1 MTVQNVLEAF
11 EKKQSELIEIG
22 TRYGLR
28 HPDVLK
34 CSQEL
39 DVIHNKLQA
48 CMMIETRS
56 RIRIGHRE

>member
-1 MTVQNVLEAF
+1 MTVQDVLEAF

-22 TRYGLR
+22 TRYGLD

-39 DVIHNKLQA
+39 DVIHNRLQA
-48 CMMIETRS
+48 FMMIES
-56 RIRIGHRE
+56 GIRIGHRQ